1 MQSAHDLFIVVIV
14 RVAHTHTHTLTQAG
28 SSWHTCC
35 LLLAAWGMRHEA
47 CRLARSDSD
56 SLLFLPLPNL
66 FICVYFCC
74 YCCCCCICLLCVVA
88 ACCFRPGLQLH
99 SIHSVHSVH
108 LLARWEISFSTRH
121 DKPHLPGAYARRCDD
136 DGDCGQRASILVSNE
151 HFQIAN
157 VQMSISVCV
166 CVREREYTCV
176 CINWCM
182 FDVTL
187 LALPASLSLSLSLA
201 LSPFSAW
208 VDGDCAAR
216 VCRIVLHSSL
226 RATFA
231 QAIHTL
237 TLSHS
242 HRHSSTHMHT
252 LTHSG
257 NSAREKLLFV
267 LCKWLRRRQR
277 PAEQFRRRRRH
288 LCRTLPLLVWYFPSR
303 FIFGTQLKPKVWKAR
318 MSEQL
323 SLLLL
328 WFLVAVGI
336 RLRLALHWVK
346 VSKRI
351 RFAFANAIASARG
364 REREWQIEIK

>member
-1 MQSAHDLFIVVIV
+1 MCVFLLLLLLLLYLLIVCC
-14 RVAHTHTHTLTQAG
+14 
-28 SSWHTCC
+28 CC
-35 LLLAAWGMRHEA
+35 LLFSAWATTPFDPFDPLGPFVSQMRNFLFNAPRQTAPAWSLRSTLRRRRRLRAA
-47 CRLARSDSD
+47 RLHFGFQWAFSNCKCTNVD
-56 SLLFLPLPNL
+56 
-66 FICVYFCC
+66 
-74 YCCCCCICLLCVVA
+74 LCM
-88 ACCFRPGLQLH
+88 C
-99 SIHSVHSVH
+99 
-108 LLARWEISFSTRH
+108 
-121 DKPHLPGAYARRCDD
+121 
-136 DGDCGQRASILVSNE
+136 
-151 HFQIAN
+151 
-157 VQMSISVCV
+157 MCV
-166 CVREREYTCV
+166 CEREREYTCV

-187 LALPASLSLSLSLA
+187 LALPASLSLA